1 MQEATSNSSTMQDPG
16 AHEKVTMYV
25 TTWCGDCRMAKR
37 WFDSHGILYDSINIE
52 ENEEAAEYVVRIN
65 NGSQS
70 VPTIVCPDGT
80 ILVEP
85 SARELA
91 QKFAK

>member
-1 MQEATSNSSTMQDPG
+1 MQEATNNSSTVQDTE
-16 AHEKVTMYV
+16 AREKVTMYA

-37 WFDSHGILYDSINIE
+37 WLDAHGIPYDYINIE
-52 ENEEAAEYVVRIN
+52 ENAEAAEYVVRIN
-65 NGSQS
+65 NGAQS

-91 QKFAK
+91 QKFAQ

>member
-1 MQEATSNSSTMQDPG
+1 MQEATSNSSTMQDTG
-16 AHEKVTMYV
+16 ARERVTMYV

-37 WFDSHGILYDSINIE
+37 WFDSHGISYDAINIE

-65 NGSQS
+65 HGLQS

-91 QKFAK
+91 QKFAR